1 MEHLKKDILPDP
13 TSDLHWSDYRGAIHD
28 IFAANAEKYPERT
41 CVVET
46 LSESSSR
53 RSFTYRQIH
62 YASNLLANYL
72 VAKGIGHGD
81 VVTVYAYRGVDLVVA
96 VMGVLKSGSD
106 HPFSPLTL

>member
-1 MEHLKKDILPDP
+1 MDHLKKNILPDP
-13 TSDLHWSDYRGAIHD
+13 TLDLHWSDYRGAIHD
-28 IFAANAEKYPERT
+28 TFTANAEVHPDRT

-46 LSESSSR
+46 SSESSPR

-62 YASNLLANYL
+62 YASNLLANHL
-72 VAKGIGHGD
+72 VANGIKHGN

-106 HPFSPLTL
+106 HPLSPLTL

>member
-1 MEHLKKDILPDP
+1 MDRLKKDVLPDP

-28 IFAANAEKYPERT
+28 IFAANAEAHPERI

-46 LSESSSR
+46 PSESSPR

-62 YASNLLANYL
+62 HASNLLGNHL
-72 VAKGIGHGD
+72 VANGIRHGD

-96 VMGVLKSGSD
+96 VMGVLKSGNDCPSL
-106 HPFSPLTL
+106 PVAL